1 MREFLSIF
9 IVALTIL
16 SMSCKN
22 ETETTGKYDYTNKNM
37 NEKKPLYAAW
47 NFHGLK
53 VERA

>member
-1 MREFLSIF
+1 MREILSIF

-22 ETETTGKYDYTNKNM
+22 ETDTTGKYDDTN
-37 NEKKPLYAAW
+37 KKPLYAAC

-53 VERA
+53 VESALL